1 MKIKNMATTNALQN
15 SYSLHLMNMAL
26 YLGKQ
31 WISDKIPS
39 ITDENLKNKT
49 LNFVRNIEEVFED
62 AMNYNIR
69 TTCDLYTYMFDS
81 NKKNALPNIDPDSVE
96 HVFSILDQIN
106 AKDDTVYKIESTNMI
121 ELFNSIGNMVESY
134 NVQKMIEKDEEKF
147 HKSGYSPAS
156 LIARNLVCRDMIREM
171 SVFTFTNLRDF
182 MIKDFGDEILNNNI
196 HEYSLKD
203 LSHGLLRFAKFV
215 INEVPE
221 LMDMESKSFDLMQV
235 VGKSV
240 EEQLQPITNHIMRGT
255 IVALSKEKRAE
266 VENRFNI
273 NSISGNHADTVEL
286 IDELLEDGHWFTSLI
301 IFPTMLFDNGTK
313 QACLNLT
320 TISTGYYDYDTT
332 DMSIAMNM
340 FRTIIDNEE
349 LHNSIAT
356 IYFVSNMLSIAMN
369 EENTSELLLEAANK
383 TADSYILNMI
393 GYGMKKIAI
402 SLSDLVDR
410 DDIPDDVREII
421 RRKLNV
427 GDSDEEPTT
436 DELDKMAEYI
446 ARMVHDQMI
455 EEAEVIDT
463 NDKDKDIKF
472 N

>member
-15 SYSLHLMNMAL
+15 TYSLHLMNMAL

-39 ITDENLKNKT
+39 ITDKNLKNRT

-62 AMNYNIR
+62 AMNYNIK
-69 TTCDLYTYMFDS
+69 TTCDLYTYLFDS
-81 NKKNALPNIDPDSVE
+81 NKEYTLPNIDPDSVE
-96 HVFSILDQIN
+96 RVFSTLDQIN

-171 SVFTFTNLRDF
+171 SEFTFTELSDF
-182 MIKDFGDEILNNNI
+182 IVKDFGYEILNNNI

-215 INEVPE
+215 TKEVPE
-221 LMDMESKSFDLMQV
+221 VMNMESKSFDFIQV
-235 VGKSV
+235 IGNSV
-240 EEQLQPITNHIMRGT
+240 EEQLQPITNHIVRGT
-255 IVALSKEKRAE
+255 IVAINKEKRAE
-266 VENRFNI
+266 IENRFKI
-273 NSISGNHADTVEL
+273 NSASNNHADTIEL
-286 IDELLEDGHWFTSLI
+286 IDELLDDGHWFTSLI
-301 IFPTMLFDNGTK
+301 IFPTMTFDDGIK
-313 QACLNLT
+313 QTCLSLT

-340 FRTIIDNEE
+340 FRSVIDDEE
-349 LHNSIAT
+349 LHSSIAS
-356 IYFVSNMLSIAMN
+356 IYFVSNILAIAMN
-369 EENTSELLLEAANK
+369 EENAFELLLEVANK
-383 TADSYILNMI
+383 TEDSYILNMI
-393 GYGMKKIAI
+393 GYNMRKIAI

-410 DDIPDDVREII
+410 DDLPDDVRETI
-421 RRKLNV
+421 RKQLDKGN
-427 GDSDEEPTT
+427 T
-436 DELDKMAEYI
+436 DEAPTEDELNKMAEFI
-446 ARMVHDQMI
+446 AHMVQNRMI
-455 EEAEVIDT
+455 EEAEVINTEDE
-463 NDKDKDIKF
+463 DKDIKF

>member
-49 LNFVRNIEEVFED
+49 LDFIRNIEEVFED
-62 AMNYNIR
+62 AMNYNIK
-69 TTCDLYTYMFDS
+69 TTCDLYTYLFDS
-81 NKKNALPNIDPDSVE
+81 NKEYALPDLDSDSVE
-96 HVFSILDQIN
+96 RVFSILDQIN
-106 AKDDTVYKIESTNMI
+106 ANDKTVYKIDEDSMLD
-121 ELFNSIGNMVESY
+121 LFNSIGDMVESY
-134 NVQKMIEKDEEKF
+134 NVQKMTKNNEERF
-147 HKSGYSPAS
+147 HKSGYSPSS
-156 LIARNLVCRDMIREM
+156 LIARNLVCKDMIREM

-221 LMDMESKSFDLMQV
+221 LMNMESKSFDLMQV

-255 IVALSKEKRAE
+255 IVALSKEKRTE

-286 IDELLEDGHWFTSLI
+286 IDELLEDGHWSTSLI
-301 IFPTMLFDNGTK
+301 IFPTMLSDNGTK

-349 LHNSIAT
+349 LHTSIAT

-369 EENTSELLLEAANK
+369 EENASELLLEAANK

-421 RRKLNV
+421 RRKLNI

-446 ARMVHDQMI
+446 ARMVHDHMI

-463 NDKDKDIKF
+463 NDEDKDIKF

>member
-1 MKIKNMATTNALQN
+1 MKIKNMATTNVLQN
-15 SYSLHLMNMAL
+15 TYSLHLMNMAL

-31 WISDKIPS
+31 WISDKVPS
-39 ITDENLKNKT
+39 IADENLKNKT
-49 LNFVRNIEEVFED
+49 LNFIRNIEEVFED
-62 AMNYNIR
+62 AMSYNIKI
-69 TTCDLYTYMFDS
+69 TCDLYTYTFDS
-81 NKKNALPNIDPDSVE
+81 NKEDALPDLDSDSVE
-96 HVFSILDQIN
+96 RVFSTLDQIN
-106 AKDDTVYKIESTNMI
+106 AKDETVYKIDEDSMLD
-121 ELFNSIGNMVESY
+121 LFNSIGDMVNSY
-134 NVQKMIEKDEEKF
+134 NVNNIIKSNEERF
-147 HKSGYSPAS
+147 HKSGYAPAS

-221 LMDMESKSFDLMQV
+221 LMDMESKSFDLIQV
-235 VGKSV
+235 IGSSV
-240 EEQLQPITNHIMRGT
+240 EEQLQPITNHIIRGT
-255 IVALSKEKRAE
+255 IVALSKEKRTE
-266 VENRFNI
+266 VENRFNM
-273 NSISGNHADTVEL
+273 NSMSGNHADTVEL
-286 IDELLEDGHWFTSLI
+286 IDELLEDGHWTTSLI
-301 IFPTMLFDNGTK
+301 IFPTMLFDNETK

-369 EENTSELLLEAANK
+369 EENTSELLLEASNK

-410 DDIPDDVREII
+410 DDIPDDIRDVI
-421 RRKLNV
+421 RRKLNK

-446 ARMVHDQMI
+446 ARMVHDHMI

-463 NDKDKDIKF
+463 NDEDKDIKF

>member
-39 ITDENLKNKT
+39 ITDKNLKNKT

-81 NKKNALPNIDPDSVE
+81 NKKNALPDLDPNSVE

-147 HKSGYSPAS
+147 HKSGYSPSS

-255 IVALSKEKRAE
+255 IVAINKEKRSE
-266 VENRFNI
+266 IENRFKI
-273 NSISGNHADTVEL
+273 NSASNNHADTVEL
-286 IDELLEDGHWFTSLI
+286 IDELLEDGHWSTSLI
-301 IFPTMLFDNGTK
+301 IFPTMLSDNGTK

-332 DMSIAMNM
+332 DMSITMNM

-349 LHNSIAT
+349 LHSSIAT

-369 EENTSELLLEAANK
+369 EENASELLLEAANK

-410 DDIPDDVREII
+410 DDLPDDVRETI
-421 RRKLNV
+421 RKQLDKGN
-427 GDSDEEPTT
+427 T
-436 DELDKMAEYI
+436 DEAPTEDELNKMAEYI
-446 ARMVHDQMI
+446 ARMVHDHMI
-455 EEAEVIDT
+455 EEAEVID
-463 NDKDKDIKF
+463 DIDDDKDIKF